1 VKGPRPSR
9 RGGSLSADLQVGYER
24 DEGLAAERTE
34 LAWGRSTLSLLV
46 CGVAVARGLP
56 LTADQLGDGIDP
68 EPIAGAVVLAMGA
81 LAWLAGLPYA
91 RARAKA
97 SHTGLRH
104 VATSRDLAP
113 LAFGTVMVG
122 LAALV
127 LDLLLPR

>member
-1 VKGPRPSR
+1 MSTELER
-9 RGGSLSADLQVGYER
+9 GYER

-56 LTADQLGDGIDP
+56 LAGDQLGDGIDA
-68 EPIAGAVVLAMGA
+68 EPLAGVLVLAMGG

-97 SHTGLRH
+97 SHTGVRH

-122 LAALV
+122 LAAMM
-127 LDLLLPR
+127 LDLLLTR